1 MSPEL
6 PQNIKLGQIRRT
18 AGMATPSE
26 WSKLS
31 RDEQEAVDALS
42 WQIVWRCR
50 QKRHPAL
57 EGEDCIFLTVRHVQ
71 RLVAAVDAALHDQK
85 NLLAA
90 FLVFPNTR
98 AASSREPEYLQIV
111 PVGDLERNCERFRLD

>member
-18 AGMATPSE
+18 AGIATPSE

-31 RDEQEAVDALS
+31 RDEQEAVDAL
-42 WQIVWRCR
+42 
-50 QKRHPAL
+50 
-57 EGEDCIFLTVRHVQ
+57 
-71 RLVAAVDAALHDQK
+71 HDQK

-90 FLVFPNTR
+90 FLVLPNTR